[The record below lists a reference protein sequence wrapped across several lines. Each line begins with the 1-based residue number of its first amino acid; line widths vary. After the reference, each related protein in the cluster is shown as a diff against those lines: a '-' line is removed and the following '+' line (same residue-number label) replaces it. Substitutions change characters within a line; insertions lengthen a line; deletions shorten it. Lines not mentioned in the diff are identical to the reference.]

1 MTFADVTAKAVGNRF
16 LWAVNFTPHLD
27 LTSVQSGVSVR
38 ASFPILSFSGGDLNA
53 NQVSH
58 QYQLGSDLVF
68 EPRRNKAPH
77 PRSRF
82 QPTVS
87 STGVTPCA
95 RRSLKAFMLGTLTL
109 SSASLSLLRFVGVGV
124 EVQKMKRYF
133 VNKTRAPLTSGCIV
147 FFRWAL
153 AAFHNARC
161 GVM

>member
-27 LTSVQSGVSVR
+27 LTSVQSSVSVR

-58 QYQLGSDLVF
+58 QHQRDSDLVF

-77 PRSRF
+77 RRSRF

-109 SSASLSLLRFVGVGV
+109 SSASLSLLRFAVLV
-124 EVQKMKRYF
+124 
-133 VNKTRAPLTSGCIV
+133 L
-147 FFRWAL
+147 
-153 AAFHNARC
+153 RC
-161 GVM
+161 RK